1 MINKKTFNKNVTSQM
16 KAIALLLM
24 LVHHLWRE
32 PGFVRFEPVAYG
44 NILLSIGLMSKICVG
59 IFMFLSGYGLM
70 ASSCSG
76 GDCLKTHSSQNVS

>member
-32 PGFVRFEPVAYG
+32 PGFVRFEPIAYG
-44 NILLSIGLMSKICVG
+44 GMACVLLSKFI
-59 IFMFLSGYGLM
+59 
-70 ASSCSG
+70 
-76 GDCLKTHSSQNVS
+76 

>member
-1 MINKKTFNKNVTSQM
+1 MHLFIKLNMSLKSFNKNVTSQM

-32 PGFVRFEPVAYG
+32 PGFVRFEPIAYG

-70 ASSCSG
+70 ASSWSG
-76 GDCLKTHSSQNVS
+76 GQIIV

>member
-1 MINKKTFNKNVTSQM
+1 MHLFIKLNMSLKSFNKNVTSQM

-24 LVHHLWRE
+24 LVNHLWRE
-32 PGFVRFEPVAYG
+32 PGFVRFEPIAYG

-70 ASSCSG
+70 ASSWSG
-76 GDCLKTHSSQNVS
+76 GQIIV

>member
-16 KAIALLLM
+16 KAIAFLM
-24 LVHHLWRE
+24 MLAHHLWRE
-32 PGFVRFEPVAYG
+32 PEFGMFEPIAYG
-44 NILLSIGLMSKICVG
+44 NILISIGLMCKICVG

-76 GDCLKTHSSQNVS
+76 GGRL